1 MQSAGTL
8 TRMASFEPLHAPW
21 RMEYIRSL
29 EGKSADGSP
38 ASRTGCFLCDAVAS
52 QSREERKS
60 RLLLWTS
67 EHSVVLINKFPY
79 TSGHLLIAPKSHK
92 ADLEALGDDELCDL
106 QRQTARA
113 VKLLKKVMNPQA
125 FNIGINL
132 GKAAGAGLPGHLHQH
147 VVSRWAG
154 DTNFISVVGEV
165 RIIPHATEA
174 LWEELMKGVE

>member
-1 MQSAGTL
+1 MD
-8 TRMASFEPLHAPW
+8 
-21 RMEYIRSL
+21 YIRSL
-29 EGKSADGSP
+29 EGKSESK
-38 ASRTGCFLCDAVAS
+38 SGCFLCDAVEKADS
-52 QSREERKS
+52 PAERRA
-60 RLLLWTS
+60 RLVLWTS

-79 TSGHLLIAPKSHK
+79 TSGHLLIAPKQHK
-92 ADLEALGDDELCDL
+92 ADLEALSDDELCDL

-113 VKLLKKVMNPQA
+113 VTLLKKVMNPQA

-165 RIIPHATEA
+165 RIIPHAMDA
-174 LWEELMKGVE
+174 LWEELTNAME